1 MQHPWRRLFPRWVQD
16 APVNEV
22 IPQFKSQSFRD
33 RIIGDPEF
41 DQYVNE
47 HGGWEGVVAARLD
60 NNDLKSFEGKSIA
73 EIAAIRGQDPV
84 STCFD
89 LIFEEGIFVHG
100 VHHTM
105 SEDDVKT
112 VMRLPWVSVGSDG
125 SALNLDYPGKPHPR
139 SFGTNV
145 RVLGKYVREERIIAL
160 EEAIRKMTSL
170 PAQVLGLK
178 DRGLLREGYWADIVV
193 LDPDTVIDTATYESP
208 KRYPK
213 GVDYVLVNGAI
224 VIDGGVHTGARP
236 GKVLYG
242 PGKKTDVN

>member
-1 MQHPWRRLFPRWVQD
+1 
-16 APVNEV
+16 
-22 IPQFKSQSFRD
+22 
-33 RIIGDPEF
+33 
-41 DQYVNE
+41 
-47 HGGWEGVVAARLD
+47 
-60 NNDLKSFEGKSIA
+60 
-73 EIAAIRGQDPV
+73 
-84 STCFD
+84 
-89 LIFEEGIFVHG
+89 
-100 VHHTM
+100 
-105 SEDDVKT
+105 
-112 VMRLPWVSVGSDG
+112 
-125 SALNLDYPGKPHPR
+125 LNLDYPGKPHPR